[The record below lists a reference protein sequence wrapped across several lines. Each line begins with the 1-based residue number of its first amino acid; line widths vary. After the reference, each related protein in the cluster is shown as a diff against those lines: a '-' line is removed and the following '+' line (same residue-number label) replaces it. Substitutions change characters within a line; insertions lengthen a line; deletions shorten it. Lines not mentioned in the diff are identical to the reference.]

1 MRRADRRQEQQNAI
15 HAYLTDGRA
24 PEQERGWVMVALVA
38 HAFAYLLLAATEAVW
53 VAVTAVRVWRRRDA
67 GLPEAA
73 RSAVHKPTL
82 AGLLVANLLFE
93 ALRRAGLAELDRRAT
108 GRPARR

>member
-1 MRRADRRQEQQNAI
+1 MRRADRRQEQQKAI

-24 PEQERGWVMVALVA
+24 PEQEQGWIMVALIA
-38 HAFAYLLLAATEAVW
+38 HAFAYVLLTATEAIW
-53 VAVTAVRVWRRRDA
+53 VAVTAVRLWRRRDA
-67 GLPEAA
+67 GLTEAA

-82 AGLLVANLLFE
+82 AGLLAANLFFE

-108 GRPARR
+108 GRSARR